1 MYNYPLKP
9 ILIGVVVGFALFI
22 VPFFLIKAVIFM
34 LIIGGLLR
42 LLMSRRFRRGHHRG
56 LHPAFADTIRNMT
69 EEEYMMFRQ
78 TLSGDYHYRKEV
90 PITESK

>member
-9 ILIGVVVGFALFI
+9 ILIGVVVGIALFI

-34 LIIGGLLR
+34 LIIGGLFR
-42 LLMSRRFRRGHHRG
+42 LLMSRRFRWGYHRG
-56 LHPAFADTIRNMT
+56 LHPAFADTIRYMN
-69 EEEYMMFRQ
+69 EEQYMMFRQ